1 MLSRLLLLLLAPAI
15 MAVGAG
21 AEEPGLPPAGMA
33 RVEGGAYLPLY
44 GDRAQPREVK
54 PFLLDVRAVTNAEF
68 LEFVRRHPGWR
79 RSAVR
84 HLRADEGYLRNW
96 AGDLELGP
104 NCPPDSPV
112 TQVSWFA
119 ARAYL
124 ASVGKRLPTED
135 EWEFAARADATR
147 ADATADPAYLE
158 RILAWYAQAKPARL
172 PAAGSGPADFR
183 GIRGLHG
190 LVWEWVEDF
199 NNQMVTGAAR
209 DDAGLSRGLF
219 CAAGAASATD
229 VANYAAFMRYAFR
242 SSLKGAFTVDML
254 GFRGAR
260 DLPSQP
266 SHP

>member
-1 MLSRLLLLLLAPAI
+1 MLSRLLLLLLAPAFI
-15 MAVGAG
+15 AVGAG
-21 AEEPGLPPAGMA
+21 AGEPGLPAGMV

-44 GDRAQPREVK
+44 GERDAPRVVRA
-54 PFLLDVRAVTNAEF
+54 FLLDERVVTNAEF
-68 LEFVRRHPGWR
+68 LEFVRAHPEWR

-84 HLRADEGYLRNW
+84 RLRADEGYLRNW

-104 NCPPDSPV
+104 ACPPGAPV

-135 EWEFAARADATR
+135 EWEFAARADLTR
-147 ADATADPAYLE
+147 ADATADPAFLG
-158 RILAWYAQAKPARL
+158 RILDWYAQAKPAHL
-172 PAAGSGPADFR
+172 PDAASAPPDLR
-183 GIRGLHG
+183 GVRGLHG
-190 LVWEWVEDF
+190 QVWEWVEDF

-209 DDAGLSRGLF
+209 DDAGLNRGLF

-260 DLPSQP
+260 DLPP
-266 SHP
+266 ASHP